1 MWFVPNRSW
10 ETQCQERW
18 RVRLDWAYFCWNWK
32 HCGEIIFKCVNSAV
46 GSIFNEKVAEKC
58 NLWDLWIVHGALFI
72 VDKSTIANWIKK
84 KKKNRNAEQKRKRQ
98 NQCNPNGYEESQNQD
113 QLIPNWSYAITYLI
127 DDRRALWDF
136 HELYEISMLS

>member
-1 MWFVPNRSW
+1 MIIYFSINIGFIWIELIFA
-10 ETQCQERW
+10 ETEN
-18 RVRLDWAYFCWNWK
+18 WNWK
-32 HCGEIIFKCVNSAV
+32 HCSKIIFKRVNSTM
-46 GSIFNEKVAEKC
+46 GLIFNEKVAEKC

-72 VDKSTIANWIKK
+72 VDKSTIASWIKK
-84 KKKNRNAEQKRKRQ
+84 KKKNRNAEQKHKRQ